1 MAITEPIVCSLI
13 EETARWGGLL
23 AKRQPGIA
31 FDYKD
36 DGTILSALDAEVQR
50 GLRGFLAALP
60 SDELA
65 GANFVGEEDDGTGPA
80 EQGFDRTRFNWVVD
94 PIDGTAVYV
103 RGRDEYAIS
112 IGLTDADL
120 NPVLGL
126 VHLPA
131 LRPSW
136 YLASSH
142 AGAPA
147 LYQVTFD
154 GDKARLTPRQKPSVP
169 PRWDSPAPPVERSY
183 CHISSNGHLLP
194 LDRFRGKMRALGAAA
209 SQIVTLVDGT
219 DDPVVS
225 IFSRCKA
232 WDIAGGLAVT
242 EAAGFETRDYNT
254 WERLEYS
261 HMFER
266 GDGIAPPLPFIVG
279 HPAALEIVR
288 EELQPPHPIVL

>member
-1 MAITEPIVCSLI
+1 VAITEQIVCSLLD
-13 EETARWGGLL
+13 ETARWGGLL
-23 AKRQPGIA
+23 AERQPNIA

-50 GLRGFLAALP
+50 GLRAFLAALP
-60 SDELA
+60 NAELA
-65 GANFVGEEDDGTGPA
+65 DANFVGEEDDGTGPA
-80 EQGFDRTRFNWVVD
+80 EQGFDRSRFNWVVD

-131 LRPSW
+131 QKPSW

-142 AGAPA
+142 EGPLA
-147 LYQVTFD
+147 LYQVSLE
-154 GDKARLTPRQKPSVP
+154 GGKARISPREKPTVP
-169 PRWDSPAPPVERSY
+169 SGWDSPAPPVERSY

-209 SQIVTLVDGT
+209 PQVVTLVDGT

-254 WERLEYS
+254 WQRLEYPR
-261 HMFER
+261 MFER

-288 EELQPPHPIVL
+288 EELQPQHAIIL